1 MYNYNCYCLYG
12 SFFVCLLLFFF
23 VGVGGALLSEFYD
36 MGVRSL
42 SPGKKNHAVLLKQS
56 SGGFRPSAYRLKRV

>member
-1 MYNYNCYCLYG
+1 MVIVYTVLCLFACCFY
-12 SFFVCLLLFFF
+12 